1 LNAWLTNNA
10 RVVIHINSVSDSAGL
25 AVRVDGSTLFSTNLP
40 NLNGTGTNLVNE
52 SYNLDFPVN
61 LPAGKHI
68 VELTN
73 TASGWVYLDW
83 VRLEQ
88 VLPSIYFNNWQ
99 PSSGGIGLRGSHESL
114 VYIVAPGVSF
124 SGSDTATVLPLQQGS
139 SAVMSNWPSGKF
151 FAEWYDPA
159 TGTNAGYSQA
169 WATNGTLSLPL
180 PNYSDDLAGIV
191 YPLPTLTPL
200 GVNGAGAFKFQLS
213 SETRGIYLIEQSPDL
228 SSWTKASTVTNA
240 TGALTLTNLGPTIQ
254 GRMFFRARRNQ

>member
-1 LNAWLTNNA
+1 
-10 RVVIHINSVSDSAGL
+10 VSDSAGL

-52 SYNLDFPVN
+52 SYNLDLPVN

-73 TASGWVYLDW
+73 TAYGWVYLDW

-88 VLPSIYFNNWQ
+88 VLPSMYSTDWQ
-99 PSSGGIGLRGSHESL
+99 PSSAGIGLRGSHESL

-124 SGSDTATVLPLQQGS
+124 SGSDTAAVLPLQQGS

-159 TGTNAGYSQA
+159 RGTNAGYSQA

-180 PNYSDDLAGIV
+180 PDYSADLAGIV
-191 YPLPTLTPL
+191 YPPPTLTPL
-200 GVNGAGAFKFQLS
+200 GLNGAAAFKFKLL
-213 SETRGIYLIEQSPDL
+213 SETGGIYLIEQSPDL
-228 SSWTKASTVTNA
+228 SLWTTVSTVTNV
-240 TGALTLTNLGPTIQ
+240 TGALTLTNPGPATQ
-254 GRMFFRARRNQ
+254 GKMFFRAQRN